1 MIITP
6 RIPGTHAGK
15 EPYRSFL
22 SPRRRRQPLDPCLS
36 SSRSSEVKEIING
49 TNLSSDKNGDL
60 NISKKKYSPGPLACR
75 DRGTFHLNISLSL
88 LPARSE
94 SWLYCRNYNR
104 IHGGQV
110 PYYKCLLCSS
120 FGQKKRFNAHIR
132 RTYELVHTMI
142 HIYVHGCRCL

>member
-36 SSRSSEVKEIING
+36 SSRSSEVKEIINV

-94 SWLYCRNYNR
+94 SWLHCRNYNKK
-104 IHGGQV
+104 ILQDKKDIIG
-110 PYYKCLLCSS
+110 YLSLTSASS
-120 FGQKKRFNAHIR
+120 LGVMAVLQ
-132 RTYELVHTMI
+132 ELQ
-142 HIYVHGCRCL
+142 